1 MTTLARGLSLT
12 AMDARQFGE
21 PGAGCVYL
29 LRGTKN
35 ALIDTGAAANA
46 PRLLEALRG
55 VRLDYAFIT
64 HVHLDHAGAAGHLA
78 LAHPETTF
86 VVHPRGLPHLA
97 DPSRLSAG
105 VRAASPDLAPLYGE
119 PLPIDRPRL
128 VPCADGESFAL
139 GRNRLV
145 AVETPGHSPH
155 HLSFFDPQS
164 GILFVGDAAGHHEAP
179 VDTPLTVPPQFDV
192 AASRESIRRLL
203 ELQPQMLAFT
213 HFGLAEPGNAPAI
226 LAAYPRAVDEW
237 LARVAD
243 LRTRMEDEAVAPAI
257 LAAPRYEKL
266 SEIGRSVVRLCVR
279 GALLTL
285 DAGAPATSTTPR
297 SAERSEN
304 EGRS

>member
-12 AMDARQFGE
+12 VMDAQQFGK

-35 ALIDTGAAANA
+35 VLIDTGAAANA
-46 PRLLEALRG
+46 PRLLDALRD

-119 PLPIDRPRL
+119 PLPIDRRRL

-155 HLSFFDPQS
+155 HVCFFEPRS
-164 GILFVGDAAGHHEAP
+164 GILFVGDAAGHHGAP
-179 VDTPLTVPPQFDV
+179 VEVPLTVPPRFDV

-203 ELQPQMLAFT
+203 ELRPHTLAFA
-213 HFGLAEPGNAPAI
+213 HFGLAEDAPAL
-226 LAAYPRAVDEW
+226 LATYPRAVDEW

-243 LRTRMEDEAVAPAI
+243 LRAGVGDGAVASAI
-257 LAAPRYEKL
+257 LAAPRYEEL
-266 SEIGRSVVRLCVR
+266 SEIGRNVVRLCIR

-285 DAGAPATSTTPR
+285 DADASAAPRTPR
-297 SAERSEN
+297 TVKTRGSEDRS
-304 EGRS
+304 